1 LPWLFA
7 FILVVIV
14 IESRRLKKLESKNI
28 KN

>member
-14 IESRRLKKLESKNI
+14 IESRRLKKSESDNLKN
-28 KN
+28 